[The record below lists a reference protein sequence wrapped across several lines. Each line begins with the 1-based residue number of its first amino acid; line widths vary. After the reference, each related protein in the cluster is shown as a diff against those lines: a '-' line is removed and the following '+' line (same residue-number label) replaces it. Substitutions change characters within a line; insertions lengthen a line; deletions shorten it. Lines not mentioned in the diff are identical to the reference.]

1 MPIEDSYRNL
11 ALGKLEDFG
20 KLAEEKLKDKLS
32 QLDQE
37 DLEFGLSLSLQ
48 DGELFK
54 LWQDCIENNN
64 YMEVSFMEV
73 MEHHDGAY
81 LKATFKNSKGPYTA
95 ERYISIRSSGR
106 IEISYAF
113 FLETKETI
121 VRMEKEPD
129 GSFKVFV
136 KAK

>member
-106 IEISYAF
+106 IEISHAF